1 MHPTWQPSQR
11 QPPHPGFDSQNKDE
25 QKKKKKEKEAK
36 SKEETEVTKLG
47 W

>member
-25 QKKKKKEKEAK
+25 QKKIKEKEAK